1 MRGRKREDPGN
12 EVWNEEE
19 VMYVT
24 SRVPFLFFNGRTQMF
39 RPCPEARA
47 AFDILTG
54 LEAKN
59 QNGARTW

>member
-1 MRGRKREDPGN
+1 
-12 EVWNEEE
+12 
-19 VMYVT
+19 
-24 SRVPFLFFNGRTQMF
+24 MF